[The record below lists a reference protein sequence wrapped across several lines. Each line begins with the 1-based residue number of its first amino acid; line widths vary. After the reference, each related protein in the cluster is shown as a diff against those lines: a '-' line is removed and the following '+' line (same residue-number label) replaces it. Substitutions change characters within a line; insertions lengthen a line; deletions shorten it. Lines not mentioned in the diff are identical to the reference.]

1 MATHRS
7 RRAANDR
14 RARRPHDLGE
24 QPVALVGRRLG
35 GLAHLRPR
43 PETHAIVLAGGY
55 ATRLWPITRDR
66 PKMLLPIGETTVI
79 GTVLEAIESD
89 DRIDDVYVSTNEKFE
104 SSFESYLAESRFEKP
119 QLSVEETT
127 SESEKLGV
135 VGALAQLI
143 EREDVDS
150 DTLIIGGDNLIS
162 FDVSEFL
169 DAFEASG
176 DPTLAA
182 YDVGSYERASSYG
195 LVELDSDDVVVG
207 FEEKPDEPE
216 STLASIA
223 CYAIPGEMLS
233 LFDQYLD
240 GDNNPDE
247 PGWFIQWLQG
257 RETVRAFTFEDA
269 WFDIGTPESYL
280 DAVAWYLDGESYV
293 APSANLD
300 GATIGE
306 NVQVLDGVELSDTVI
321 ENSVVFPDAEITACE
336 IRKSIIDRDT
346 QIEGVNLSNAQIGAH
361 TQLGY

>member
-1 MATHRS
+1 M
-7 RRAANDR
+7 D
-14 RARRPHDLGE
+14 
-24 QPVALVGRRLG
+24 
-35 GLAHLRPR
+35 
-43 PETHAIVLAGGY
+43 AIVLAGGY
-55 ATRLWPITRDR
+55 ATRLWPITRER
-66 PKMLLPIGETTVI
+66 PKMLLPIGDTTVI

-89 DRIDDVYVSTNEKFE
+89 DRIDDVYISTNEKFAP
-104 SSFESYLAESRFEKP
+104 SFESYLEDSTFETP

-127 SESEKLGV
+127 RESEKLGV
-135 VGALAQLI
+135 VGALAQLV

-162 FDVSEFL
+162 FDVSDFL
-169 DAFEASG
+169 DAFEDHG

-195 LVELDSDDVVVG
+195 LVELDSDEVVVG

-233 LFDQYLD
+233 LFDQYLA

-247 PGWFIQWLQG
+247 PGWFIQWLQD

-280 DAVAWYLDGESYV
+280 DAVAWYLEGESYV
-293 APSANLD
+293 APSADVSDASVGSN
-300 GATIGE
+300 A
-306 NVQVLDGVELSDTVI
+306 QVLADVTLSNVVI
-321 ENSVVFPDAEITACE
+321 EDSVVFSGAELADCE
-336 IRKSIIDRDT
+336 IRDSVIDRET
-346 QIEGVNLSNAQIGAH
+346 KIEGVDLSGALIGAH
-361 TQLGY
+361 TNLGY